1 MKYKNKRLIK
11 TLKEMGVRFYTLK
24 EWEKKERERIL
35 KIPPGK
41 RIAMA
46 LWMLNEAKKLSP
58 RHR

>member
-1 MKYKNKRLIK
+1 MNKRLIK
-11 TLKEMGVRFYTLK
+11 TLRKMGVRFYTLK

-41 RIAMA
+41 RIAMT